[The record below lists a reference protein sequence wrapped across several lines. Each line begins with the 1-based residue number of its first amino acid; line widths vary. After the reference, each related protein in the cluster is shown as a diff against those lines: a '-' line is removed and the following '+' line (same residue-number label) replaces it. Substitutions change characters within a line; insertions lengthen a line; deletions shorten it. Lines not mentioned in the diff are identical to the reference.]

1 MIDFTHCNIRCNGL
15 RKEKILL
22 ALLAAIGLPK
32 AAPWLKGKTP
42 ALRRRAPHEKLN
54 QMKLLIEEA
63 LKLLEMPAHKM
74 LD

>member
-32 AAPWLKGKTP
+32 AVCSRHSLVEGG
-42 ALRRRAPHEKLN
+42 L
-54 QMKLLIEEA
+54 
-63 LKLLEMPAHKM
+63 
-74 LD
+74 